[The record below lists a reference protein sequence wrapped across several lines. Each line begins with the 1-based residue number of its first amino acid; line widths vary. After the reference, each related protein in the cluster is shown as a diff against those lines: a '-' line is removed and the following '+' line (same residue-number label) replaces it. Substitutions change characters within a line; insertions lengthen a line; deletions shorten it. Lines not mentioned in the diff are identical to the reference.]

1 MTNNEYLRKF
11 NSTDYSFNKGDKVER
26 FLTKRTLETTH
37 TYKSKETYLRK
48 TTNKFGTFY
57 PGDNKVKEA
66 FDTEER
72 FNSILQCWKAITN
85 YEHKDVLQV
94 SSGLNHYVRNICI
107 VDVDADN
114 WNEWFINDVKKLKPT
129 YIIKTQSN
137 HLQIGWAYISSV
149 YPKENT
155 KAFLLGN
162 VAIRYI
168 AAKNNLL
175 KENQV
180 YGDDNYTGWQCKNP
194 FSKRNVQLYYNEN
207 NVIECSELQSMF
219 SSLNSLMST
228 KYVNVDVSRAEQRIS
243 NSNINTLY
251 SSLYYN
257 SNKGNSKKND
267 CSDSRTVILYNKL
280 RTAITQ
286 IKNNKAKR
294 NEEPTCSFDEALKA
308 AQHIAKDNQL
318 NKGMLPQNEIE
329 ATTRCTLKWVN
340 ENWKPFEKDSTR
352 CSSNMNRVRK
362 FEKQI
367 KDMNFIILHGKIA
380 EEKARREKLGLSTS
394 TRAIAEAIGI
404 SCKTVSIHNRKTEA
418 ELYEYIQSAGQL
430 AARVANSKKDTE
442 LFRKYNKVVEKFN
455 KVITIYISSFL
466 PSLYNSNKGN
476 SYTTTE
482 NTTTE
487 AETTTETT
495 AVNIENKLMEWME
508 FCQLKE
514 VWNTLRRRPKVGDYI
529 KYTKGQLN
537 VVGDADGEDYRT
549 ETCFK
554 TKILSSRGKSNK
566 ETTGQQLL

>member
-57 PGDNKVKEA
+57 PGDNKIKEA

-72 FNSILQCWKAITN
+72 FNDILQCWKAITN

-129 YIIKTQSN
+129 YIIKTQSK

-175 KENQV
+175 KEGQV

-194 FSKRNVQLYYNEN
+194 FSKRNSQLYYNES

-228 KYVNVDVSRAEQRIS
+228 KYVDVDVSRAKSRLS
-243 NSNINTLY
+243 NTNNNNSFS
-251 SSLYYN
+251 SSLYN
-257 SNKGNSKKND
+257 SNKGNSNNY

-340 ENWKPFEKDSTR
+340 ANWKPFEKDSTR
-352 CSSNMNRVRK
+352 CSSNMNKVRK

-394 TRAIAEAIGI
+394 TRAIGEAIGV
-404 SCKTVSIHNRKTEA
+404 SCKTVSVHNRKTEA

-455 KVITIYISSFL
+455 KVITIYNSSFL

-487 AETTTETT
+487 AETTTETI
-495 AVNIENKLMEWME
+495 AVNIENKLMEWNE
-508 FCQLKE
+508 FCQSKD
-514 VWNTLRRRPKVGDYI
+514 VCNQLRRRPRAGDYI

-537 VVGDADGEDYRT
+537 IIIGDADGKD
-549 ETCFK
+549 
-554 TKILSSRGKSNK
+554 
-566 ETTGQQLL
+566 

>member
-72 FNSILQCWKAITN
+72 FNDILQCWKAITN

-129 YIIKTQSN
+129 YVIKTQSN

-175 KENQV
+175 KEGQV

-194 FSKRNVQLYYNEN
+194 FSKRNSQLYYNES

-228 KYVNVDVSRAEQRIS
+228 KYVDVDISKAKSRLS
-243 NSNINTLY
+243 NANNNNSFS
-251 SSLYYN
+251 SSLYN
-257 SNKGNSKKND
+257 SNKSYSKNND

-340 ENWKPFEKDSTR
+340 ANWKPFEKDSTR

-394 TRAIAEAIGI
+394 TRAIAEALVI
-404 SCKTVSIHNRKTEA
+404 SPATVSIHNRKTEA

-442 LFRKYNKVVEKFN
+442 LFRKYNKVVEEFN
-455 KVITIYISSFL
+455 RVITIYNSSFL
-466 PSLYNSNKGN
+466 PSLYNSNKVISN
-476 SYTTTE
+476 TTTE

-495 AVNIENKLMEWME
+495 AVNTENKLMEWNE
-508 FCQLKE
+508 FYNSKDVCNQ
-514 VWNTLRRRPKVGDYI
+514 LRRRPRVSDYI
-529 KYTKGQLN
+529 KYTKGQLTIII
-537 VVGDADGEDYRT
+537 VDVA
-549 ETCFK
+549 
-554 TKILSSRGKSNK
+554 
-566 ETTGQQLL
+566 

>member
-72 FNSILQCWKAITN
+72 FNDILQCWKAITN

-129 YIIKTQSN
+129 YVIKTQSN

-175 KENQV
+175 KEGQV

-194 FSKRNVQLYYNEN
+194 FSKRNSQLYYNES

-228 KYVNVDVSRAEQRIS
+228 KYVDVDVSRAKSRLS
-243 NSNINTLY
+243 NTNNNNSFP
-251 SSLYYN
+251 SSLYN
-257 SNKGNSKKND
+257 SNKGNSNSY

-340 ENWKPFEKDSTR
+340 ANWKPFEKDSTR

-394 TRAIAEAIGI
+394 TRAIAEALVI
-404 SCKTVSIHNRKTEA
+404 SPATVSIHNRKTEA

-430 AARVANSKKDTE
+430 SARVANSKKDTE
-442 LFRKYNKVVEKFN
+442 LFRKYSNIVKEFN
-455 KVITIYISSFL
+455 RVITIYNSSFL
-466 PSLYNSNKGN
+466 SSLYNSNKSY

-495 AVNIENKLMEWME
+495 AVNTENKLMEWNE
-508 FCQLKE
+508 FYNSKDVCNQ
-514 VWNTLRRRPKVGDYI
+514 LRRRPRVSDYI
-529 KYTKGQLN
+529 KYTKGQLTIII
-537 VVGDADGEDYRT
+537 VDVA
-549 ETCFK
+549 
-554 TKILSSRGKSNK
+554 
-566 ETTGQQLL
+566 

>member
-72 FNSILQCWKAITN
+72 FNDILQCWKAITN

-175 KENQV
+175 KEGQV

-194 FSKRNVQLYYNEN
+194 FSKRNSQLYYNER

-228 KYVNVDVSRAEQRIS
+228 KYVDVDVSRAKSRLS
-243 NSNINTLY
+243 NTNNNNSFLP
-251 SSLYYN
+251 SLYN
-257 SNKGNSKKND
+257 SNKGNSKNND

-318 NKGMLPQNEIE
+318 NKRMLPQNEIE

-340 ENWKPFEKDSTR
+340 ANWKPFEKDSTR

-394 TRAIAEAIGI
+394 TRAIAEAIGV
-404 SCKTVSIHNRKTEA
+404 SCKTVSVHNRKTEA

-455 KVITIYISSFL
+455 KVITIYNSSFL

-482 NTTTE
+482 TTAENTEETTTE
-487 AETTTETT
+487 NCATEETT
-495 AVNIENKLMEWME
+495 AVNIENKLMEWNE
-508 FCQLKE
+508 FCQSKD
-514 VWNTLRRRPKVGDYI
+514 VCNQLRRRPRPKDYLDYKHNRLTI
-529 KYTKGQLN
+529 R
-537 VVGDADGEDYRT
+537 EDY
-549 ETCFK
+549 
-554 TKILSSRGKSNK
+554 
-566 ETTGQQLL
+566 

>member
-72 FNSILQCWKAITN
+72 FNDILQCWKAITN

-114 WNEWFINDVKKLKPT
+114 WDEWFINDVKKLKPT
-129 YIIKTQSN
+129 YIIKTKSN

-175 KENQV
+175 KEGQV

-194 FSKRNVQLYYNEN
+194 FSKRNSQLYYNES

-228 KYVNVDVSRAEQRIS
+228 KYVDVDVSRAKSRLS
-243 NSNINTLY
+243 NTNNNNSFS
-251 SSLYYN
+251 SSLYN
-257 SNKGNSKKND
+257 SNKSYSKSNV

-394 TRAIAEAIGI
+394 TRAIAEAIGV
-404 SCKTVSIHNRKTEA
+404 SANTVSVHNRKTEA

-430 AARVANSKKDTE
+430 AARVANIKKDAE
-442 LFRKYNKVVEKFN
+442 LFRKYNKVVEEFN
-455 KVITIYISSFL
+455 KVITIYNCSFL
-466 PSLYNSNKGN
+466 PSLYNSNKSY

-487 AETTTETT
+487 DETTTETT
-495 AVNIENKLMEWME
+495 VVNIENKLMEWNE
-508 FCQLKE
+508 FYNSKDVCNQ
-514 VWNTLRRRPKVGDYI
+514 LRRRPRVGDYI
-529 KYTKGQLN
+529 KYTKGQL
-537 VVGDADGEDYRT
+537 T
-549 ETCFK
+549 I
-554 TKILSSRGKSNK
+554 KIGA
-566 ETTGQQLL
+566 

>member
-57 PGDNKVKEA
+57 PGDNKIKEA

-72 FNSILQCWKAITN
+72 FNDILQCWKAITN

-175 KENQV
+175 KEGQV

-194 FSKRNVQLYYNEN
+194 FSKRNSQLYYNES

-228 KYVNVDVSRAEQRIS
+228 KYVDVDASRAKSRLS
-243 NSNINTLY
+243 NTNNNNSFS
-251 SSLYYN
+251 SSLYN
-257 SNKGNSKKND
+257 SNKSYSKNND

-394 TRAIAEAIGI
+394 TRAIAEAIGVTAQ
-404 SCKTVSIHNRKTEA
+404 TVSIHNRKTEA
-418 ELYEYIQSAGQL
+418 ELYEYIHSAGQL

-442 LFRKYNKVVEKFN
+442 LFRKYSNIVKEFN
-455 KVITIYISSFL
+455 KVITIYNSSFL
-466 PSLYNSNKGN
+466 PSLYNSNKSY

-487 AETTTETT
+487 AETITETT
-495 AVNIENKLMEWME
+495 AVNTENKLMEWDE
-508 FCQLKE
+508 FCQSKD
-514 VWNTLRRRPKVGDYI
+514 VWNTLRRRPRPKDWLDYI
-529 KYTKGQLN
+529 HNRLTIRE
-537 VVGDADGEDYRT
+537 VA
-549 ETCFK
+549 
-554 TKILSSRGKSNK
+554 
-566 ETTGQQLL
+566 

>member
-1 MTNNEYLRKF
+1 MQNNEYLRKY
-11 NSTDYSFNKGDKVER
+11 NSTDYSFNKGENVER

-37 TYKSKETYLRK
+37 TYKSKEIYIRK

-57 PGDNKVKEA
+57 PGDNKVKVA

-114 WNEWFINDVKKLKPT
+114 WNDWFINDVKKLNPT
-129 YIIKTQSN
+129 YIIKTQSS
-137 HLQIGWAYISSV
+137 HLQIGWAYSSSA
-149 YPKENT
+149 YPKQNT
-155 KAFLLGN
+155 KAYLLGN
-162 VAIRYI
+162 IAVRYI
-168 AAKNNLL
+168 AARNNLL
-175 KENQV
+175 KDNQV

-194 FSKRNVQLYYNEN
+194 YSKRVTQLYYNEN
-207 NVIECSELQSMF
+207 NIYECSELQSMF

-228 KYVNVDVSRAEQRIS
+228 KYANVDVSIS
-243 NSNINTLY
+243 EHRLDNLNIYKTFSS
-251 SSLYYN
+251 SSLYN
-257 SNKGNSKKND
+257 SNKSYSSNND

-286 IKNNKAKR
+286 IKNAKAKR
-294 NEEPTCSFDEALKA
+294 NEEPTCSFEEALKA
-308 AQHIAKDNQL
+308 AIIIAKDNQL
-318 NKGMLPQNEIE
+318 NKGMLPHNEVV

-340 ENWKPFEKDSTR
+340 TNWKPFEKDSTR
-352 CSSNMNRVRK
+352 CSANMDKVRK

-367 KDMNFIILHGKIA
+367 KCMDFIILHGKIV
-380 EEKARREKLGLSTS
+380 EEKARRERLGLKTS

-404 SCKTVSIHNRKTEA
+404 SANTVSVHNRKTEA
-418 ELYEYIQSAGQL
+418 ELYEYIQSANKL
-430 AARVANSKKDTE
+430 AARLVDCKKDSE
-442 LFRKYNKVVEKFN
+442 LFIKYSSKVNEFN
-455 KVITIYISSFL
+455 KVITIYNSSFL
-466 PSLYNSNKGN
+466 PSLYNSNKSY

-495 AVNIENKLMEWME
+495 AANIENKLMEWVE
-508 FCQLKE
+508 FCKSKE
-514 VWNTLRRRPKVGDYI
+514 VCNQLRRRPRVGDYI

-537 VVGDADGEDYRT
+537 VVGDV
-549 ETCFK
+549 
-554 TKILSSRGKSNK
+554 I
-566 ETTGQQLL
+566 

>member
-57 PGDNKVKEA
+57 PGDNKIKEA

-72 FNSILQCWKAITN
+72 FNDILQCWKAITN

-137 HLQIGWAYISSV
+137 HLQIGWSYISSV

-175 KENQV
+175 KEGQI

-194 FSKRNVQLYYNEN
+194 FSKRNSQLYYNEN
-207 NVIECSELQSMF
+207 NMYECYDLQSRF
-219 SSLNSLMST
+219 TEFNNAMST
-228 KYVNVDVSRAEQRIS
+228 KYVNVDVSRAKSRL
-243 NSNINTLY
+243 SNINNFNSFS
-251 SSLYYN
+251 SSLYN
-257 SNKGNSKKND
+257 SNKSYSNNY

-286 IKNNKAKR
+286 IKNNKAKL

-308 AQHIAKDNQL
+308 ALIIAKDNQL

-340 ENWKPFEKDSTR
+340 ANWKPFEKDSTR
-352 CSSNMNRVRK
+352 CSANMNRVRK

-394 TRAIAEAIGI
+394 TRAIAEAIGV
-404 SCKTVSIHNRKTEA
+404 SANTVSVHNRKTEA

-442 LFRKYNKVVEKFN
+442 LFRKYNKVEEEFN
-455 KVITIYISSFL
+455 KVITIYNSSFL
-466 PSLYNSNKGN
+466 PSLYNSNK
-476 SYTTTE
+476 SYSSTIVETTTDNVTETTVKTTTE
-482 NTTTE
+482 RCTTE
-487 AETTTETT
+487 E
-495 AVNIENKLMEWME
+495 NIYKTWEE
-508 FCQLKE
+508 FCHSKD
-514 VWNTLRRRPKVGDYI
+514 VWNTLKRRPKVGDWI
-529 KYTKGQLN
+529 KYTKGQLFIN
-537 VVGDADGEDYRT
+537 AA
-549 ETCFK
+549 
-554 TKILSSRGKSNK
+554 
-566 ETTGQQLL
+566 

>member
-57 PGDNKVKEA
+57 PGDNKIKEA

-72 FNSILQCWKAITN
+72 FNDILQCWKAITN

-129 YIIKTQSN
+129 YIIKTQSK

-175 KENQV
+175 KEGQV

-194 FSKRNVQLYYNEN
+194 FSKRNSQLYYNES

-228 KYVNVDVSRAEQRIS
+228 KYVDVDASRAKSRLS
-243 NSNINTLY
+243 NTNNNNSFS
-251 SSLYYN
+251 SSLYN
-257 SNKGNSKKND
+257 SNKGNSKNND

-394 TRAIAEAIGI
+394 TRAIGEALDI
-404 SCKTVSIHNRKTEA
+404 SNKTVSIHNRKTEA

-455 KVITIYISSFL
+455 KVITIYNSSFL

-487 AETTTETT
+487 AETTTETI
-495 AVNIENKLMEWME
+495 AANIENKLMEWNE
-508 FCQLKE
+508 FCQSKD
-514 VWNTLRRRPKVGDYI
+514 VWNTLRRRPRAGDYI

-537 VVGDADGEDYRT
+537 IIIGDADGKD
-549 ETCFK
+549 
-554 TKILSSRGKSNK
+554 
-566 ETTGQQLL
+566 

>member
-57 PGDNKVKEA
+57 PGDNKIKEA

-72 FNSILQCWKAITN
+72 FNDILQCWKAITN

-129 YIIKTQSN
+129 YIVKTQSN

-175 KENQV
+175 KDNQV

-194 FSKRNVQLYYNEN
+194 YSKRNVQLYYNES

-228 KYVNVDVSRAEQRIS
+228 KYVNVDVSRAEQRID
-243 NSNINTLY
+243 NSNINTLF

-257 SNKGNSKKND
+257 SNKGNSNNND
-267 CSDSRTVILYNKL
+267 CSDSRTVKLYNKL

-380 EEKARREKLGLSTS
+380 EERERREKLGVSTS
-394 TRAIAEAIGI
+394 TRAIAEALNI
-404 SCKTVSIHNRKTEA
+404 SNKTVSIHNRKTEA

-430 AARVANSKKDTE
+430 AVRVANSKKDTE
-442 LFRKYNKVVEKFN
+442 LFRKYNKVVEEFN
-455 KVITIYISSFL
+455 KVITIYNSSFL

-476 SYTTTE
+476 SYTTVE
-482 NTTTE
+482 TTTDNVTE
-487 AETTTETT
+487 TIVETTTESCATEE
-495 AVNIENKLMEWME
+495 NIYKTWNE
-508 FCQLKE
+508 FYQSKD
-514 VWNTLRRRPKVGDYI
+514 VWNTLRRRPRPKDWLDYI
-529 KYTKGQLN
+529 HNRLI
-537 VVGDADGEDYRT
+537 
-549 ETCFK
+549 
-554 TKILSSRGKSNK
+554 IL
-566 ETTGQQLL
+566 

>member
-72 FNSILQCWKAITN
+72 FNDILQCWKAITN

-175 KENQV
+175 KEGQV

-194 FSKRNVQLYYNEN
+194 FSKRNSQLYYNES
-207 NVIECSELQSMF
+207 NVIECNELQSMF

-228 KYVNVDVSRAEQRIS
+228 KYVDVDASRAKSRLS
-243 NSNINTLY
+243 NTNNNNSFP
-251 SSLYYN
+251 SSLYN
-257 SNKGNSKKND
+257 SNKGNSKNND

-352 CSSNMNRVRK
+352 CSSSMNRVRK

-367 KDMNFIILHGKIA
+367 KDMNFIILHGKID

-394 TRAIAEAIGI
+394 TRAIGEALDI
-404 SCKTVSIHNRKTEA
+404 SNKTVSIHNRKTEA

-455 KVITIYISSFL
+455 KVITIYNSSFL

-487 AETTTETT
+487 NTEETTTENCATEETT
-495 AVNIENKLMEWME
+495 AVNIENKLMEWNE
-508 FCQLKE
+508 FCQSKD
-514 VWNTLRRRPKVGDYI
+514 VWNTLRRRPKVVDYI
-529 KYTKGQLN
+529 KYTKGQLFIK
-537 VVGDADGEDYRT
+537 AA
-549 ETCFK
+549 
-554 TKILSSRGKSNK
+554 
-566 ETTGQQLL
+566 

>member
-1 MTNNEYLRKF
+1 MTKNEYLRKF

-57 PGDNKVKEA
+57 PGDNKIKEA

-72 FNSILQCWKAITN
+72 FNDILQCWKAITN

-129 YIIKTQSN
+129 YVIKTQSN

-175 KENQV
+175 KEGQV

-194 FSKRNVQLYYNEN
+194 FSKRNSQLYYNEN

-228 KYVNVDVSRAEQRIS
+228 KYVDVDISKAKSRLS
-243 NSNINTLY
+243 NANNNNSFS
-251 SSLYYN
+251 SSLYN
-257 SNKGNSKKND
+257 SNKVISKNND

-340 ENWKPFEKDSTR
+340 ANWKPFEKDSTR

-394 TRAIAEAIGI
+394 TRAIAEALVI
-404 SCKTVSIHNRKTEA
+404 SPATVSIHNRKTEA

-430 AARVANSKKDTE
+430 SARVANSKKDTE
-442 LFRKYNKVVEKFN
+442 LFRKYSKVVEEFN
-455 KVITIYISSFL
+455 KVNTIYNSSFL
-466 PSLYNSNKGN
+466 PSLYNSNKVISN
-476 SYTTTE
+476 TTTE

-495 AVNIENKLMEWME
+495 AVNTENKLMEWNE
-508 FCQLKE
+508 FYNSKDVCNQ
-514 VWNTLRRRPKVGDYI
+514 LRRRPRVSDYI
-529 KYTKGQLN
+529 KYTKGQLTIII
-537 VVGDADGEDYRT
+537 VDVA
-549 ETCFK
+549 
-554 TKILSSRGKSNK
+554 
-566 ETTGQQLL
+566 

>member
-1 MTNNEYLRKF
+1 MTKNEYLRKF

-57 PGDNKVKEA
+57 PGDNKIKEA

-72 FNSILQCWKAITN
+72 FNDILQCWKAITN

-129 YIIKTQSN
+129 YVIKTQSN

-175 KENQV
+175 KEGQV

-194 FSKRNVQLYYNEN
+194 FSKRNSQLYYNES

-228 KYVNVDVSRAEQRIS
+228 KYVDVDISKAKSRLS
-243 NSNINTLY
+243 NANNNNSFS
-251 SSLYYN
+251 SSLYN
-257 SNKGNSKKND
+257 SNKVISNSY

-340 ENWKPFEKDSTR
+340 ANWKPFEKDSTR

-394 TRAIAEAIGI
+394 TRAIAEALVI
-404 SCKTVSIHNRKTEA
+404 SPATVSIHNRKTEA

-442 LFRKYNKVVEKFN
+442 LFRKYNKVVEEFN
-455 KVITIYISSFL
+455 RVITIYNSSFL
-466 PSLYNSNKGN
+466 PSLYNSNKVISN
-476 SYTTTE
+476 TTTE

-495 AVNIENKLMEWME
+495 AVNTENKLMEWNE
-508 FCQLKE
+508 FYNSKDVCNQ
-514 VWNTLRRRPKVGDYI
+514 LRRRPRVSDYI
-529 KYTKGQLN
+529 KYTKGQLTIII
-537 VVGDADGEDYRT
+537 VDVA
-549 ETCFK
+549 
-554 TKILSSRGKSNK
+554 
-566 ETTGQQLL
+566 

>member
-72 FNSILQCWKAITN
+72 FNDILQCWKAITN

-175 KENQV
+175 KEGQV

-194 FSKRNVQLYYNEN
+194 FSKRNSQLYYNES
-207 NVIECSELQSMF
+207 NVIECNELQSMF

-228 KYVNVDVSRAEQRIS
+228 KYVNVNVSRAKSRLS
-243 NSNINTLY
+243 NTNNNSFS
-251 SSLYYN
+251 SSLYN
-257 SNKGNSKKND
+257 SNKGNSKNND

-318 NKGMLPQNEIE
+318 NKRMLPQNEIE

-340 ENWKPFEKDSTR
+340 ANWKPFEKDSTR

-394 TRAIAEAIGI
+394 TRAIAEAIGV
-404 SCKTVSIHNRKTEA
+404 SCKTVSVHNRKTEA

-455 KVITIYISSFL
+455 KVITIYNSSFL

-482 NTTTE
+482 TT
-487 AETTTETT
+487 AETTEETITENCATEETT
-495 AVNIENKLMEWME
+495 AVNIENKLMEWDE
-508 FCQLKE
+508 FCQSKD
-514 VWNTLRRRPKVGDYI
+514 VWNILRRRPRPKDYLDYKHNRLTI
-529 KYTKGQLN
+529 R
-537 VVGDADGEDYRT
+537 EDY
-549 ETCFK
+549 
-554 TKILSSRGKSNK
+554 
-566 ETTGQQLL
+566 

>member
-1 MTNNEYLRKF
+1 MLNNEYLRKF

-37 TYKSKETYLRK
+37 TYKSKETYVRK

-57 PGDNKVKEA
+57 PGDNKIKEA

-72 FNSILQCWKAITN
+72 FNDILQCWKAITN
-85 YEHKDVLQV
+85 YENKDVLQV

-129 YIIKTQSN
+129 YIIKTKSN

-175 KENQV
+175 KKGQV

-194 FSKRNVQLYYNEN
+194 FSKRNSQLYYNES

-228 KYVNVDVSRAEQRIS
+228 KYVDVDASRAKSRLS
-243 NSNINTLY
+243 NTNNNNSFL
-251 SSLYYN
+251 SSLYN
-257 SNKGNSKKND
+257 SNKGNSNNY

-294 NEEPTCSFDEALKA
+294 NEEPTCSFEEALKA

-329 ATTRCTLKWVN
+329 ATTKCTLKWVN
-340 ENWKPFEKDSTR
+340 ANWKPFEKDSTR

-394 TRAIAEAIGI
+394 TRAIGEALDI
-404 SCKTVSIHNRKTEA
+404 SNKTVSIHNRKTEA

-442 LFRKYNKVVEKFN
+442 LFRKYNKVVEEFN
-455 KVITIYISSFL
+455 KVITIYNSSFL

-476 SYTTTE
+476 SSTTTE

-487 AETTTETT
+487 AKTTTENI
-495 AVNIENKLMEWME
+495 AVNIENKLMEWNE
-508 FCQLKE
+508 FCQSKD
-514 VWNTLRRRPKVGDYI
+514 VWNTLRRRPRAGDYI
-529 KYTKGQLN
+529 KYTKGQLFIK
-537 VVGDADGEDYRT
+537 AA
-549 ETCFK
+549 
-554 TKILSSRGKSNK
+554 
-566 ETTGQQLL
+566 